1 MMLTCTL
8 LTSEAGVTDIQSL
21 SKLYMAMQLVLRPLA
36 SAGHSKGKA
45 KGSQLLGA
53 SPHV

>member
-1 MMLTCTL
+1 MEMMLTCAL
-8 LTSEAGVTDIQSL
+8 LTSEAGLTDIQSL

-36 SAGHSKGKA
+36 SAGKGKA

-53 SPHV
+53 SPLV